1 MNYNIPPPMLAEWT
15 EHKAPDGRIYYYNNI
30 TKQSAWEKPD
40 LLKTPAEKLLSSCPW
55 KEYTSD
61 SGKVYYYN
69 TTTKESKWV
78 APPEYLEIK
87 GKINAEKMAKA
98 AALQTSSMHLPSVMI
113 PQIPMMLPSATSPFV
128 MENNTSSLTPGSNEN
143 SSSAMDQAMAATLAS
158 IEIPE
163 MPQGNESNFYYYN
176 MLIKQFHFDYRRSS
190 RQKC

>member
-78 APPEYLEIK
+78 APPEYLDIK

-113 PQIPMMLPSATSPFV
+113 PQMPMMIPSATSPFV
-128 MENNTSSLTPGSNEN
+128 MDNNASSLTPGSNEN

-163 MPQGNESNFYYYN
+163 MPQGKFK
-176 MLIKQFHFDYRRSS
+176 LIIIIICLLIRNISDFRRSS
-190 RQKC
+190 

>member
-78 APPEYLEIK
+78 APPEYLDIK
-87 GKINAEKMAKA
+87 QKINAEKMAKA
-98 AALQTSSMHLPSVMI
+98 AALQTSSMHLPSMI
-113 PQIPMMLPSATSPFV
+113 PQIPMMAPSATSPFV
-128 MENNTSSLTPGSNEN
+128 MENNASSLTPGSNEN

-163 MPQGNESNFYYYN
+163 MPQGKYKINLINCNQLVNEF
-176 MLIKQFHFDYRRSS
+176 
-190 RQKC
+190 